1 MNGLVTSKAIWYV
14 MRGSGVVSLLLLT
27 GVVAL
32 GIATSVRW
40 RPRELPGFV
49 TAGLHRSVA
58 LLSVVFVV
66 LHVASAVLDPYA
78 VVGVAAIFVPLLA
91 GKSAVW
97 VGVGALSVDLVA
109 ALIVS
114 SLLRPYLGRRLWSG
128 VHWLAYAAWP
138 LALAHGLGMGSDSRT
153 LWLRLLAA
161 SCVAGV
167 LALLAWRVHGR
178 TEGTKRLER
187 RPRPR
192 RLAEESGA

>member
-1 MNGLVTSKAIWYV
+1 MNALVTSKAIWYV

-78 VVGVAAIFVPLLA
+78 VVGVAAVFVPLLA

-114 SLLRPYLGRRLWSG
+114 SLLRPYLGRR
-128 VHWLAYAAWP
+128 
-138 LALAHGLGMGSDSRT
+138 
-153 LWLRLLAA
+153 LAA